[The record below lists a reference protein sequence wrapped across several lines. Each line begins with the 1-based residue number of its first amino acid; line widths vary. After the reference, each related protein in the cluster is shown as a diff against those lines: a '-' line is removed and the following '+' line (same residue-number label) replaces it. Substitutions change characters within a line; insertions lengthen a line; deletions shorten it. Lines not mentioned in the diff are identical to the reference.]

1 MTRDQLLDA
10 LCTATSGEF
19 DLVLAKLAV
28 PAAYLSSSQAAQA
41 TRAAELLRWVE
52 QHERIADLEQA
63 LRPAATIGSRS
74 SGQRPRSAIAALGLV
89 ALASVGCW
97 RWNSLRHAP
106 SGPPLIWAGSDC
118 EHKEPRIGYG
128 SCNETRELPWLQ
140 SQINGLRSARVL
152 GFEDL
157 QLDPKLESVATSQGG
172 NWLLNLYSN
181 GDRFSVGVG
190 YSAEMRAKD
199 GCLHLYNPR
208 RPSFHASSACL
219 DEQGHWWT
227 SDGWLGTYRR
237 IELDSAGQFS
247 RLWH

>member
-118 EHKEPRIGYG
+118 
-128 SCNETRELPWLQ
+128 
-140 SQINGLRSARVL
+140 

-208 RPSFHASSACL
+208 RPSFHAASACL

>member
-52 QHERIADLEQA
+52 QHERVADLEQA
-63 LRPAATIGSRS
+63 LRAAATIGSRS
-74 SGQRPRSAIAALGLV
+74 NWQGRRLVIAALCVG
-89 ALASVGCW
+89 AAASVGCW
-97 RWNSLRHAP
+97 RWNSLLHAP

-128 SCNETRELPWLQ
+128 SCNETRELAWLQ

-152 GFEDL
+152 GFEEL
-157 QLDPKLESVATSQGG
+157 QLDPRLEPGATSQGD
-172 NWLLNLYSN
+172 NWLLNLHSN
-181 GDRFSVGVG
+181 GERFIVGVG
-190 YSAEMRAKD
+190 YSAETRSKD
-199 GCLHLYNPR
+199 GCLHLYNNR
-208 RPSFHASSACL
+208 RPSFRAASACL
-219 DEQGHWWT
+219 DEHGHWWT

-237 IELDSAGQFS
+237 IELDGVRQ
-247 RLWH
+247 R